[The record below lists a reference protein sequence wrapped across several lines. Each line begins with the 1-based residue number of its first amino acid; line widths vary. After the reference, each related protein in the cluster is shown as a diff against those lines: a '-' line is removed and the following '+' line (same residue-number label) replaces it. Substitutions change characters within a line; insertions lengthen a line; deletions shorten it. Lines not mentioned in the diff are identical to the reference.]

1 MSFLLNNKKIELNNM
16 TDINSN
22 IKGMNLTKLTK
33 QELLAKCEENG
44 FKKCKSKNKEELI
57 NLLENKLVEKNKIK
71 LIIEDDEEEIKN
83 EIITKQELEITS
95 GYPYKDGDQ
104 DKLEEL
110 LILTDEELLFWESI
124 GVSPT
129 YMFEDYGIAD
139 EFSYDIKTQRSI
151 SQ

>member
-1 MSFLLNNKKIELNNM
+1 MSHNVAIPRDDKFFGGILPI
-16 TDINSN
+16 
-22 IKGMNLTKLTK
+22 
-33 QELLAKCEENG
+33 
-44 FKKCKSKNKEELI
+44 
-57 NLLENKLVEKNKIK
+57 LEDTWNKIVYYRQ
-71 LIIEDDEEEIKN
+71 N
-83 EIITKQELEITS
+83 
-95 GYPYKDGDQ
+95 Q

-110 LILTDEELLFWESI
+110 LIITDEELLFWESI